1 MADRQHDGKLRVG
14 IIGVGAMGSHHARVY
29 GELPD
34 AELVA
39 VADSDEARR
48 SEIQRAQPVRA
59 YADYERMLD
68 EEELDA
74 VTVAVP
80 TRLHLEVGMACIE
93 RGVPLLIEKPL
104 AAEVEQG
111 LRLRDA
117 AEAGQVPLLAGHIER
132 FNPAVVE
139 LARRLEQG
147 EAGRLLQ
154 VQAQRVGPF
163 FPRERD
169 VGVVHDLATHD
180 IDVLRHLV
188 GSDVANVQ
196 AEIQSGIRTEH
207 EDALSA
213 VLRFDNGVI
222 GTLDVNWLS
231 PVKKRELRVLG
242 ERGVFT
248 LDYTSQQLTFS
259 PASIEAPA
267 DIDAA
272 EVNAALIAVERR
284 EPLRAELESFLR
296 VARREETPRVDATN
310 AIETMRIVDALIES
324 AKRGE
329 PLALPVGGAQ

>member
-1 MADRQHDGKLRVG
+1 MAERSGVERLRVG
-14 IIGVGAMGSHHARVY
+14 VIGVGAMGSHHARVY
-29 GELPD
+29 GELTD
-34 AELVA
+34 ADLVA
-39 VADSDEARR
+39 IADSNEARL
-48 SEIQRAQPVRA
+48 SASQRAQPIRA
-59 YADYERMLD
+59 YADYQRMLA

-80 TRLHLEVGMACIE
+80 TRLHLDAGLACIE
-93 RGVPLLIEKPL
+93 HGVPLLIEKPL

-117 AEAGQVPLLAGHIER
+117 AGVGQVPLLVGHIER

-139 LARRLEQG
+139 LAQRLERG

-154 VQAQRVGPF
+154 IQARRVGPF

-188 GSDVANVQ
+188 GSDVASVR
-196 AEIQSGIRTEH
+196 AETQSGIRTEH

-242 ERGVFT
+242 EHGVFT
-248 LDYTSQQLTFS
+248 LDYISQELTFS
-259 PASIEAPA
+259 PTSPEA
-267 DIDAA
+267 DVDAA
-272 EVNAALIAVERR
+272 EENAALIAVERQ

-296 VARREETPRVDATN
+296 VARRQEAPRVDATD
-310 AIETMRIVDALIES
+310 AIETMHIVDALIES
-324 AKRGE
+324 AKSGE